1 MRWKTAD
8 PSDVLLR
15 CVLRA
20 FTHILSVDTGKLVRD
35 LHLEG
40 SAVLEAKI
48 LVPQEDLFLRDLP
61 YVEQLMNGMGVGL
74 AFLEEGY
81 QAVL

>member
-1 MRWKTAD
+1 M
-8 PSDVLLR
+8 
-15 CVLRA
+15 
-20 FTHILSVDTGKLVRD
+20 DTGKLVRD

-40 SAVLEAKI
+40 SAVLAAKI
-48 LVPQEDLFLRDLP
+48 LVPQGSSQEDLFLRDLP

>member
-1 MRWKTAD
+1 MIEPFIPTTARRIW
-8 PSDVLLR
+8 V
-15 CVLRA
+15 
-20 FTHILSVDTGKLVRD
+20 
-35 LHLEG
+35 
-40 SAVLEAKI
+40 
-48 LVPQEDLFLRDLP
+48 RDLP